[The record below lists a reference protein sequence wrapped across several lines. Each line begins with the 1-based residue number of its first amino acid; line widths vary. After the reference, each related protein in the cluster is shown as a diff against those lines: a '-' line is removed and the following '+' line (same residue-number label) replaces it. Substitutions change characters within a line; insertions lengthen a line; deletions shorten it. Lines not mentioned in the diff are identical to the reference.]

1 MLLVIFKYKSKEK
14 NNVRNHCC
22 SNGYCVITIH
32 SGSSMRIVMGCLQ
45 KITMEIALFLGLSA
59 FIVALAILFAIPAF
73 MLYIVHKESKNLK

>member
-1 MLLVIFKYKSKEK
+1 M
-14 NNVRNHCC
+14 CC
-22 SNGYCVITIH
+22 F
-32 SGSSMRIVMGCLQ
+32 MGCLQ

>member
-1 MLLVIFKYKSKEK
+1 MVIFKYKSKEK
-14 NNVRNHCC
+14 NNVRYICC
-22 SNGYCVITIH
+22 YIRFCPDISNSVSTAMCCF
-32 SGSSMRIVMGCLQ
+32 MGCLQ